1 MYRSFFNLTCKPFD
15 LNPNP
20 AFMYLSRTHKKA
32 LTYLDYGIRERVGFV
47 LLTGEVGCGK
57 TTIIGDLINKHL
69 QRVVLA
75 KVFNTKVSS
84 EQLLA
89 MINDDF
95 GLQVQGKDKIELLRD
110 LNHFLVDQYA
120 RGNQPLLII
129 DEAQNLTLETLEEI
143 RMLSNLEA
151 SDAKLLQIILVGQP
165 ELRAMLAKPELRQ
178 LRQRISIQCNL
189 QPLNRQEVEDY
200 ILHRLEVAG
209 NRDAL
214 HFEPKA
220 LDLIFMYCCGI
231 PRLINIICDFILLA
245 AYAEEVRD
253 VDETMIFDIVG
264 DLDFDSHYWARE
276 QPAAPDDPA
285 SDSPAEGRPAPP
297 RPAQLWSES
306 RIEDNFSR
314 LNQRMGDFESDAL
327 AAAQAPLQKINERLE
342 QLQDVLAQQIDK
354 TNAAVAELNKK
365 IEVLPDQDPVP
376 VSAAVP
382 EPEPE
387 PGLAREPEPEQGPVP
402 QESPADELV
411 PKPKAKPGL
420 LQRLFG

>member
-1 MYRSFFNLTCKPFD
+1 MYRSFFNLSCKPFD

-20 AFMYLSRTHKKA
+20 AFMFLSRTHKKA
-32 LTYLDYGIRERVGFV
+32 LTYLDYGIRERAGFV

-57 TTIIGDLINKHL
+57 TTVIRDLINKHL
-69 QRVVLA
+69 DRVVLA

-84 EQLLA
+84 EQLLS

-95 GLQVQGKDKIELLRD
+95 GLAVQGKDKIELLRD

-120 RGNQPLLII
+120 KGNQPLLII

-165 ELRAMLAKPELRQ
+165 ELRSLLAKPELRQ

-189 QPLNRQEVEDY
+189 QPLNRQEVEEY
-200 ILHRLEVAG
+200 ILHRLQVAG

-231 PRLINIICDFILLA
+231 PRLVNIICDFILLA

-253 VDETMIFDIVG
+253 VDEAMIYDIVG
-264 DLDFDSHYWARE
+264 DLDFDSHYWAQE
-276 QPAAPDDPA
+276 PT
-285 SDSPAEGRPAPP
+285 AEGEEAAAVSPGAARPAPP
-297 RPAQLWSES
+297 RPAPLWSES

-314 LNQRMGDFESDAL
+314 LNQRMGEFESDAL
-327 AAAQAPLQKINERLE
+327 AAAQVPLKQLNERLE
-342 QLQDVLAQQIDK
+342 QMQDVLAQQIDK

-365 IEVLPDQDPVP
+365 IDEQPEQVPEQVP
-376 VSAAVP
+376 VSEPVQQSVQEAPP
-382 EPEPE
+382 EK
-387 PGLAREPEPEQGPVP
+387 
-402 QESPADELV
+402 SPA
-411 PKPKAKPGL
+411 PKPSL

>member
-20 AFMYLSRTHKKA
+20 AFMFLSRTHKKA
-32 LTYLDYGIRERVGFV
+32 LTYLDYGIRERAGFV

-57 TTIIGDLINKHL
+57 TTIIRDLISKHL
-69 QRVVLA
+69 DRVVLA

-84 EQLLA
+84 EQLLS

-95 GLQVQGKDKIELLRD
+95 GLAVQGKDKIELLRD

-120 RGNQPLLII
+120 KGNQPLLII

-151 SDAKLLQIILVGQP
+151 SDSKLLQIILVGQP
-165 ELRAMLAKPELRQ
+165 ELRSLLAKPELRQ

-200 ILHRLEVAG
+200 ILHRLQVAG
-209 NRDAL
+209 NREAL

-220 LDLIFMYCCGI
+220 LDLIFMYCSGI
-231 PRLINIICDFILLA
+231 PRLVNIICDFILLA
-245 AYAEEVRD
+245 AFAEEVHE
-253 VDETMIFDIVG
+253 VDEEMIYDIVG
-264 DLDFDSHYWARE
+264 DLDFDSHYWAQE
-276 QPAAPDDPA
+276 
-285 SDSPAEGRPAPP
+285 PAEGGDAADTVSPGATRPAPS
-297 RPAQLWSES
+297 RPAPLWSES

-314 LNQRMGDFESDAL
+314 LNQRMGEFESDAL
-327 AAAQAPLQKINERLE
+327 SAAQMPLKQLKERLE
-342 QLQDVLAQQIDK
+342 QIQDVLVQQIDK

-365 IEVLPDQDPVP
+365 IEVQPDPEPLTVREPVP
-376 VSAAVP
+376 EKA
-382 EPEPE
+382 
-387 PGLAREPEPEQGPVP
+387 
-402 QESPADELV
+402 PALK
-411 PKPKAKPGL
+411 PKPSL
-420 LQRLFG
+420 LQRIFG

>member
-20 AFMYLSRTHKKA
+20 AFMFLSRTHKKA
-32 LTYLDYGIRERVGFV
+32 LTYLDYGIRERAGFV

-57 TTIIGDLINKHL
+57 TTIISDLIGKHL
-69 QRVVLA
+69 DRVVLA
-75 KVFNTKVSS
+75 KVFNTKVST
-84 EQLLA
+84 EQLLS

-95 GLQVQGKDKIELLRD
+95 GLGVQGKDKIELLRD

-120 RGNQPLLII
+120 KGNQPLLII

-165 ELRAMLAKPELRQ
+165 ELRNLLAKPELRQ

-200 ILHRLEVAG
+200 ILHRLQVAG

-220 LDLIFMYCCGI
+220 LDLIFMYCAGI
-231 PRLINIICDFILLA
+231 PRLVNIICDFILLA

-253 VDETMIFDIVG
+253 VDEEMIYDIVG
-264 DLDFDSHYWARE
+264 DLDFDSHYWAQE
-276 QPAAPDDPA
+276 PSAEAEDAAEVAPGA
-285 SDSPAEGRPAPP
+285 AKPAPP
-297 RPAQLWSES
+297 RPAPLWSES

-314 LNQRMGDFESDAL
+314 LNQRMGEFESDAL
-327 AAAQAPLQKINERLE
+327 AAAQMPLKQLNERLE
-342 QLQDVLAQQIDK
+342 QMQDVLAQQIDR

-365 IEVLPDQDPVP
+365 ISEQPEPESTPAPPTQPEPAPAPPTQVP
-376 VSAAVP
+376 VSEDPP
-382 EPEPE
+382 EKA
-387 PGLAREPEPEQGPVP
+387 L
-402 QESPADELV
+402 ES
-411 PKPKAKPGL
+411 KPRPSL

>member
-32 LTYLDYGIRERVGFV
+32 LTYLDYGIRERAGFV

-57 TTIIGDLINKHL
+57 TTIISDLINKHL
-69 QRVVLA
+69 DRVVLA

-84 EQLLA
+84 EQLLS

-95 GLQVQGKDKIELLRD
+95 GLPVQGRDKIELLRD

-120 RGNQPLLII
+120 KGNQPLLII
-129 DEAQNLTLETLEEI
+129 DEAQNLTQETLEEI

-151 SDAKLLQIILVGQP
+151 SDSKLLQIILVGQP
-165 ELRAMLAKPELRQ
+165 ELRTMLAKPELRQ

-209 NRDAL
+209 NREAL
-214 HFEPKA
+214 VFEPKA

-231 PRLINIICDFILLA
+231 PRLVNIICDFILLA
-245 AYAEEVRD
+245 AFAEEVRE
-253 VDETMIFDIVG
+253 VDEAMIFDIVG
-264 DLDFDSHYWARE
+264 DLDFDSHYWAQE
-276 QPAAPDDPA
+276 QPAPGDAAAGDAAAGDAAAPA
-285 SDSPAEGRPAPP
+285 GGARPVAPRAAP
-297 RPAQLWSES
+297 LWPES

-314 LNQRMGDFESDAL
+314 LYRRMGDFENDAL
-327 AAAQAPLQKINERLE
+327 TATQVPFKQLNDRLE
-342 QLQDVLAQQIDK
+342 QIQDVLAQQIDK

-365 IEVLPDQDPVP
+365 IEVHPEPKQVTEQAPVP
-376 VSAAVP
+376 VAVP
-382 EPEPE
+382 
-387 PGLAREPEPEQGPVP
+387 LD
-402 QESPADELV
+402 SPPAEIA
-411 PKPKAKPGL
+411 AKPGF

>member
-120 RGNQPLLII
+120 KGNQPLLII

-214 HFEPKA
+214 NFEPKA

-245 AYAEEVRD
+245 AFAEEVRD
-253 VDETMIFDIVG
+253 VDESMIYDIVG
-264 DLDFDSHYWARE
+264 DLDFDSHYWAQE
-276 QPAAPDDPA
+276 DTSDTVDGAPAAPDTVRLA
-285 SDSPAEGRPAPP
+285 APGP
-297 RPAQLWSES
+297 VLWSES
-306 RIEDNFSR
+306 RIADTFSR

-327 AAAQAPLQKINERLE
+327 AAAQAPLQRLNERLE
-342 QLQDVLAQQIDK
+342 QMQDVLAQQISE
-354 TNAAVAELNKK
+354 TNAAVAELHKK
-365 IEVLPDQDPVP
+365 IEVLPEQDPAPGPGPAPAQGSAQQPVP
-376 VSAAVP
+376 
-382 EPEPE
+382 
-387 PGLAREPEPEQGPVP
+387 REPEAHEPLPQGP
-402 QESPADELV
+402 AAHELV
-411 PKPKAKPGL
+411 PKPKPKPGL

>member
-1 MYRSFFNLTCKPFD
+1 MYRAFFNLTCKPFD

-20 AFMYLSRTHKKA
+20 AFMFLSRTHKKA
-32 LTYLDYGIRERVGFV
+32 LTYLDYGIRERAGFV

-57 TTIIGDLINKHL
+57 TTIIRDLVNKHL
-69 QRVVLA
+69 DRVVLA

-84 EQLLA
+84 EQLLS

-95 GLQVQGKDKIELLRD
+95 GLVVQGKDKIELLRD

-120 RGNQPLLII
+120 KGNQPLLII

-151 SDAKLLQIILVGQP
+151 SDSKLLQIILVGQP
-165 ELRAMLAKPELRQ
+165 ELRHLLAKPELRQ

-200 ILHRLEVAG
+200 ILHRLQVAG

-231 PRLINIICDFILLA
+231 PRLVNIICDFILLA

-253 VDETMIFDIVG
+253 VDEEMIYDIVG

-276 QPAAPDDPA
+276 PAAEGEGDGAAAAAPEA
-285 SDSPAEGRPAPP
+285 GRPAPP
-297 RPAQLWSES
+297 RPAPLWSES

-314 LNQRMGDFESDAL
+314 LNQRMGEFESDAL
-327 AAAQAPLQKINERLE
+327 SAAQVPLKQLNERLE
-342 QLQDVLAQQIDK
+342 QMQDVLAQQIDR

-365 IEVLPDQDPVP
+365 IEVAPEAEPP
-376 VSAAVP
+376 TVSENPPEKALAA
-382 EPEPE
+382 
-387 PGLAREPEPEQGPVP
+387 
-402 QESPADELV
+402 
-411 PKPKAKPGL
+411 KPKQSL
-420 LQRLFG
+420 WQRIFG